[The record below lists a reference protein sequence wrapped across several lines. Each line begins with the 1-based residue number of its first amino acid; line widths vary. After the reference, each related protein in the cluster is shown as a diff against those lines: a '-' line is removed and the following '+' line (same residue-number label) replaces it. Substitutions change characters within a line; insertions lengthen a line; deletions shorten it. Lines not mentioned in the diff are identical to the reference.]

1 MMNETEKTT
10 ALVPSVGAD
19 GGQPLRNS
27 TEQSIPDENAEINP
41 PEEDLREL
49 YRRMQ
54 RMTDPH
60 YLHTISMTELYQTSY
75 KSRPPIIDGLL
86 YAGAYILAGAPKI
99 GKSFLVAQLAYHVST
114 GQKLWEYDVRQGTV
128 LYLALEDDFGR
139 IQNRMFMMYGVED
152 TDKLHFATVARK
164 IGNGLDEQLEN
175 FMREHPDTKLIII
188 DTMQKIREAGG
199 ETYSY
204 ASDYEIVGKLKQF
217 ADKHCIC
224 VLTVHHTRKQP
235 AGDSFEMISGTTGLL
250 GCADGSLLMQK
261 KKRTDMDATIDVVG
275 RDQQDQILYL
285 KKDPET
291 QIWQLE
297 KMENELHKEPPDRV
311 LETVST
317 LVSPNQREWTGSPSE
332 LANAA
337 NVGMAANTLTK
348 YLNVK
353 SGRLLDEYHVSYENK
368 AKHTGRQVKLAY
380 MVIDAVDYEVIS

>member
-27 TEQSIPDENAEINP
+27 TEQSIPDGNGEINSP
-41 PEEDLREL
+41 GEDLREL

-60 YLHTISMTELYQTSY
+60 YLHTVSMTELYQTSY
-75 KSRPPIIDGLL
+75 KSRPPVVDGLL

-152 TDKLHFATVARK
+152 TNKLHFATVAGK

-199 ETYSY
+199 EAYSY
-204 ASDYEIVGKLKQF
+204 ASDYEIIGKLKQF
-217 ADKHCIC
+217 ADKYCIC

-261 KKRTDMDATIDVVG
+261 KKRTDLDATIDVVG

-285 KKDPET
+285 RKDPET

-297 KMENELHKEPPDRV
+297 KTENELHKEPPDSV
-311 LETVST
+311 LEAVSR
-317 LVSPNQREWTGSPSE
+317 LVSSDRREWTGSPSE
-332 LANAA
+332 LADVA

-380 MVIDAVDYEVIS
+380 MVIDDVDYEVIS

>member
-41 PEEDLREL
+41 PEEDLEEM
-49 YRRMQ
+49 YRRMR
-54 RMTDPH
+54 RMADPN
-60 YLHTISMTELYQTSY
+60 YLHTVSMTELYQTSY
-75 KSRPPIIDGLL
+75 KSRPPIVDGLL
-86 YAGAYILAGAPKI
+86 YAGVYILAGAPKI

-152 TDKLHFATVARK
+152 TDKLYFATVAGK

-199 ETYSY
+199 EAYSY
-204 ASDYEIVGKLKQF
+204 ASDYEIIGKLKQF
-217 ADKHCIC
+217 ADKYCIC

-261 KKRTDMDATIDVVG
+261 KKRTDIEATIDVVG

-285 KKDPET
+285 RKDPET

-297 KMENELHKEPPDRV
+297 KTENELHKEPPDRV
-311 LETVST
+311 LEAVST

-332 LANAA
+332 LADAA

-380 MVIDAVDYEVIS
+380 MVIDAARYEVIS

>member
-19 GGQPLRNS
+19 GGQPLHNS
-27 TEQSIPDENAEINP
+27 TEQSIPDENTEINP
-41 PEEDLREL
+41 PEEDLEEM
-49 YRRMQ
+49 YRRMR
-54 RMTDPH
+54 RMTDPN
-60 YLHTISMTELYQTSY
+60 YLHTVSMTELYQTSY
-75 KSRPPIIDGLL
+75 KSRPPIVDGLL

-152 TDKLHFATVARK
+152 TDKLHFATVAGK

-199 ETYSY
+199 EAYSY
-204 ASDYEIVGKLKQF
+204 ASDYEIIGKLKQF
-217 ADKHCIC
+217 ADKYCIC

-261 KKRTDMDATIDVVG
+261 KKRTDIEATIDVVG

-285 KKDPET
+285 RKVPET

-297 KMENELHKEPPDRV
+297 KTENELHKEPPDRV
-311 LETVST
+311 LEAVST
-317 LVSPNQREWTGSPSE
+317 LVSTNQREWTGSPSE
-332 LANAA
+332 LADAA

-380 MVIDAVDYEVIS
+380 MVIDAARYEVIS